1 MTPRDAVGSVL
12 RGLSRRVLTLV
23 AIVAVLSMASGAAA
37 TRVLITSRDI
47 KNGTIRPVDLSA
59 AAKKTMRG
67 KQGIRGIR
75 GTRGPTGL
83 RGFQG
88 NPGPP
93 GFSEVLPN
101 DNLGSISPNASGTV
115 SAVCIGGYKAVG
127 GGFEAT
133 DSNLSV
139 YASKPSASG
148 FGWDVSARN
157 SGSDPAALWAYV
169 LCAG

>member
-1 MTPRDAVGSVL
+1 M
-12 RGLSRRVLTLV
+12 SRRVLILL
-23 AIVAVLSMASGAAA
+23 AIIAVLSMASGAAA
-37 TRVLITSRDI
+37 TRVLITSKDI

-59 AAKKTMRG
+59 AAKRTMRG
-67 KQGIRGIR
+67 KQGIRGLR
-75 GTRGPTGL
+75 GTKGPTGP

-93 GFSEVLPN
+93 GFSGVLPN
-101 DNLGSISPNASGTV
+101 DNLGAISPNSSGTV
-115 SAVCIGGYKAVG
+115 SAECISGYKAVG

-133 DSNLSV
+133 DPNLTV

-157 SGSDPAALWAYV
+157 SGGSSEALWAYV

>member
-1 MTPRDAVGSVL
+1 MSH
-12 RGLSRRVLTLV
+12 RVVTLI
-23 AIVAVLSMASGAAA
+23 AIVAVLAMASGAAA
-37 TRVLITSRDI
+37 ARVLITSKDI

-67 KQGIRGIR
+67 KQGIRGAR
-75 GTRGPTGL
+75 GARGPTGI

-88 NPGPP
+88 TPGPP
-93 GFSEVLPN
+93 GFTDVLPN
-101 DNLGSISPNASGTV
+101 DNLGSISANASGTV

-133 DSNLSV
+133 DPNLSV
-139 YASKPSASG
+139 YSSKPSASG

-157 SGSDPAALWAYV
+157 SGNDPAALWAYV

>member
-1 MTPRDAVGSVL
+1 VRGV
-12 RGLSRRVLTLV
+12 RGLSRRVLILL
-23 AIVAVLSMASGAAA
+23 AIIAVLSMASGAAA
-37 TRVLITSRDI
+37 TRVLITSKDI

-59 AAKKTMRG
+59 AAKRTMRG

-75 GTRGPTGL
+75 GIRGIQGPIGPRGL
-83 RGFQG
+83 QG

-93 GFSEVLPN
+93 GFSGVLPN
-101 DNLGSISPNASGTV
+101 DNIGSISPNSSGTV
-115 SAVCIGGYKAVG
+115 TAVCISGYKAVG

-133 DSNLSV
+133 DPSLSV

-157 SGSDPAALWAYV
+157 SGNSSEALWAYV

>member
-1 MTPRDAVGSVL
+1 VL
-12 RGLSRRVLTLV
+12 EVEADIGGMSRRVLTLA
-23 AIVAVLSMASGAAA
+23 AIVAVLSIASGAAA
-37 TRVLITSRDI
+37 TRVLITSKDI

-67 KQGIRGIR
+67 KQGIRGLR
-75 GTRGPTGL
+75 GAQGPTGP

-93 GFSEVLPN
+93 GFSDVLPN
-101 DNLGSISPNASGTV
+101 DEVGSISPNASGTV

-133 DSNLSV
+133 DPSLSV

-157 SGSDPAALWAYV
+157 AGNDPAALWAYV

>member
-1 MTPRDAVGSVL
+1 MC
-12 RGLSRRVLTLV
+12 
-23 AIVAVLSMASGAAA
+23 
-37 TRVLITSRDI
+37 
-47 KNGTIRPVDLSA
+47 
-59 AAKKTMRG
+59 MRG
-67 KQGIRGIR
+67 KRGAQGKRGA
-75 GTRGPTGL
+75 RGPTGI

-93 GFSEVLPN
+93 GFTDVLPN
-101 DNLGSISPNASGTV
+101 DNLGSISANASGTV
-115 SAVCIGGYKAVG
+115 SAVCIGSYKAVG

-133 DSNLSV
+133 DPNLSV

-157 SGSDPAALWAYV
+157 AGPDPAALAAYV

>member
-1 MTPRDAVGSVL
+1 MTPRDAASSVL
-12 RGLSRRVLTLV
+12 RGLSRRVVTLV

-37 TRVLITSRDI
+37 TRVLITSKDI

-59 AAKKTMRG
+59 AAKKRMRG
-67 KQGIRGIR
+67 KQGIR

-101 DNLGSISPNASGTV
+101 DNLGSISSNASGTV